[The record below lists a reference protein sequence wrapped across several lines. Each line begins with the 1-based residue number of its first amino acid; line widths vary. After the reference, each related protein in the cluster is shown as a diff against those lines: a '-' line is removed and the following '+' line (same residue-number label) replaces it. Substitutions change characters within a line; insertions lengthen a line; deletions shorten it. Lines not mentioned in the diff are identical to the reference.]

1 MNWKAFLVT
10 LPINALMIYL
20 IYLDIKEMVEE
31 EIKIK
36 KKLDNLKS
44 DNIYLDLTDDE
55 LNMLSSLANL
65 ERCSEIQ
72 YLRSKIKSA

>member
-31 EIKIK
+31 EIKEK

>member
-31 EIKIK
+31 EIKEK

-44 DNIYLDLTDDE
+44 DNIYLDLSDDE

>member
-10 LPINALMIYL
+10 LPINALIIYL

-31 EIKIK
+31 EIKVK

-44 DNIYLDLTDDE
+44 DNIYLDLSDDE

-72 YLRSKIKSA
+72 YLRSKIKNA

>member
-31 EIKIK
+31 EIKVK

>member
-31 EIKIK
+31 EIKVK

-44 DNIYLDLTDDE
+44 DNIYLDLSDDE

>member
-44 DNIYLDLTDDE
+44 DNIYLDLSDDE